1 MDNQYSQ
8 LSKAEEEFLA
18 SYTGKR
24 YTLTDGNGTILEQS
38 DTRTAEG
45 VFLRSKKKLKQKIAI
60 RYGEEYP
67 QYKIDQARMGTLTDE
82 TEKAEILAFD
92 EEQALEYSLRKAEME
107 VLRASEDPAD
117 MDKIERFAISDDYEV
132 VNETLQL
139 KG

>member
-1 MDNQYSQ
+1 
-8 LSKAEEEFLA
+8 
-18 SYTGKR
+18 
-24 YTLTDGNGTILEQS
+24 
-38 DTRTAEG
+38 
-45 VFLRSKKKLKQKIAI
+45 
-60 RYGEEYP
+60 
-67 QYKIDQARMGTLTDE
+67 MGTLTDE